1 MNKVAVLIDLEFSE
15 KSGGHVKFWQRI
27 YESLK
32 KEKLDYKLEFFFLG
46 NENTKKIINNSISL
60 NIIKPILSSKLLRR
74 IGVDADTTDLA
85 PINPWLFKKLKSFDL
100 IHTTDQLFTMA
111 KTAKKVSKKF
121 NIPLTTSFHT
131 DAPSYSEFYVKKILN
146 YFPKFFFNFMIRK
159 LNVHKKIKH
168 HQEKKILDF
177 FSSCK
182 KIMINKTIS
191 FNYDEKKINPRQI
204 IKLER
209 GIDKKIF
216 KRRIV
221 DKKKF
226 LKSYDLPVNSKIIFF
241 CGRIHELK
249 GAVFLSQVHKS
260 LESRGH
266 NISTFLAGENLQ
278 GAQCK
283 KIGGDNLFIL
293 DYLKEK
299 EISIMMNIC
308 DFFILPSLHETGPQ
322 VIYEAKQCQAICI
335 VSPGGGGRAIKK
347 NGEDGIIINDYNV
360 EVWCKKISN
369 LISNKKTLD
378 FIKRK
383 LKNDNTQKSWK
394 DIFFLKFD
402 SNWKNLLKIE

>member
-1 MNKVAVLIDLEFSE
+1 MNKVAVLIDLELSK

-27 YESLK
+27 CESLK

-46 NENTKKIINNSISL
+46 NENTKKKINDFISL

-74 IGVDADTTDLA
+74 IGIDADITDLA

-121 NIPLTTSFHT
+121 NIPLTSSFHT
-131 DAPSYSEFYVKKILN
+131 DAPAYSEFYVKKILN
-146 YFPKFFFNFMIRK
+146 YFPQFFSNFMIRK
-159 LNVHKKIKH
+159 LNIHKKVKYN
-168 HQEKKILDF
+168 QEQKIFDYF
-177 FSSCK
+177 KSCE
-182 KIMINKTIS
+182 KIMINSSIFFNDYKRKIS
-191 FNYDEKKINPRQI
+191 PKQI
-204 IKLER
+204 ILLER
-209 GIDKKIF
+209 GVDKKIF
-216 KRRIV
+216 KKRKV

-226 LKSYDLPVNSKIIFF
+226 FKNYNLPMNSKIIFF

-249 GAVFLSQVHKS
+249 GALFLAKIHKS
-260 LESRGH
+260 LQSKGH
-266 NISTFLAGENLQ
+266 KISTFLAGENLQ

-293 DYLKEK
+293 DYLEEK

-322 VIYEAKQCQAICI
+322 VIYEAKQCQAVCL

-360 EVWCKKISN
+360 DVWCKKISN
-369 LISNKKTLD
+369 LISDKKKLD

-402 SNWKNLLKIE
+402 SNWKNLLKTQ

>member
-46 NENTKKIINNSISL
+46 NENTKIIINNSISL

-146 YFPKFFFNFMIRK
+146 YFPNFFFNFMIRK

-260 LESRGH
+260 LKSRGH

-360 EVWCKKISN
+360 DVWCKKISN

>member
-146 YFPKFFFNFMIRK
+146 YFPNFFFNFMIRK

-260 LESRGH
+260 LESKGH
-266 NISTFLAGENLQ
+266 NISTFLAGEKLQ

>member
-46 NENTKKIINNSISL
+46 NENTKIIINNSISL

-146 YFPKFFFNFMIRK
+146 YFPNFFFNFMIRK

-308 DFFILPSLHETGPQ
+308 DFFILPSLYETGPQ

-360 EVWCKKISN
+360 DVWCKKISN

-378 FIKRK
+378 FIKKK